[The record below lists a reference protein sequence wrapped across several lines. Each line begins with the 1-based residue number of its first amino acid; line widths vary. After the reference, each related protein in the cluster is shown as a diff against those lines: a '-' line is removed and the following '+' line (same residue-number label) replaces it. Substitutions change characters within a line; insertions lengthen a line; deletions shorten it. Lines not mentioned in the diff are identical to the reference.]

1 MGHRVHNAARVGRS
15 RGAALAL
22 IAVLLLGFVALGG
35 TAPARAADPPPGA
48 NPSASIDP
56 GKAAVGDKVSV
67 VGGDWTPGS
76 LVQASICGENGL
88 RGTVNCAAASAA
100 SGTVDAGGNVAITLT
115 AVVPPSPCPC
125 VVRIAV
131 VMNGPAKD
139 ASVPLEIDGAPFA
152 PLPQLVKTPG
162 RLVFIDSAMVG
173 EDTIFTWFGSPV
185 QRRFRIEVG
194 NMGQTAIINPTFRIG
209 FYEGVYAPTWEDFES
224 HITIAPGQ
232 RTTVSLPVELDARQ
246 HGTFSWR
253 VMYDG
258 QIVDEQALE
267 VGRPWG
273 VYIFGALLV
282 IVVPVAIWR
291 LFLRIVE
298 LIGEQRAR
306 RTSEREREV
315 GLPETSSLTGR
326 PMRNRTPVEDTADDG
341 ASAAKT
347 ANRRPPAAPDAPA
360 EPGEPVDLSKR
371 PIRSIV
377 ETVVIGGPLYADA
390 EPAEGGRPRPDES
403 GGRDR

>member
-1 MGHRVHNAARVGRS
+1 MILANRVRHVVRVVRP

-22 IAVLLLGFVALGG
+22 IAVLLMGCVALGG
-35 TAPARAADPPPGA
+35 TAPARAADPPPPGA
-48 NPSASIDP
+48 GPSASIDP
-56 GKAAVGDKVSV
+56 GKVAAGDKVSV

-100 SGTVDAGGNVAITLT
+100 SGTADPGGNISITLT
-115 AVVPPSPCPC
+115 AAVPPSPCPC

-131 VMNGPAKD
+131 IMNGPPKD
-139 ASVPLEIDGAPFA
+139 ASVPLEIDGAPYA
-152 PLPQLVKTPG
+152 PLPVTVKTPG

-173 EDTIFTWFGSPV
+173 EDSIFTWFGSPV

-209 FYEGVYAPTWEDFES
+209 FYEGVYAPTWENYES
-224 HITIAPGQ
+224 HVTIAPGQ
-232 RTTVSLPVELDARQ
+232 RTTISLPVELNPRQ

-253 VMYDG
+253 VTYDN

-282 IVVPVAIWR
+282 IVVPVAAWR
-291 LFLRIVE
+291 LFVRVVE
-298 LIGEQRAR
+298 LVGEQRAR
-306 RTSEREREV
+306 RTGEREREV
-315 GLPETSSLTGR
+315 GLPESSLRATR
-326 PMRNRTPVEDTADDG
+326 ADKNRTSDGDAADDG
-341 ASAAKT
+341 ASDSRT
-347 ANRRPPAAPDAPA
+347 ANRRPAGTDV
-360 EPGEPVDLSKR
+360 EPVDLSKR
-371 PIRSIV
+371 PMRSMV
-377 ETVVIGGPLYADA
+377 ETMAIGGPLYADS
-390 EPAEGGRPRPDES
+390 EPGGDDHPRAGES
-403 GGRDR
+403 GGGDR

>member
-1 MGHRVHNAARVGRS
+1 MIVLNRVRHAVRVGRA

-22 IAVLLLGFVALGG
+22 IAVLLSGLVALGG
-35 TAPARAADPPPGA
+35 TAPARAADPAPA
-48 NPSASIDP
+48 AAPSASIDP
-56 GKAAVGDKVSV
+56 GKVAAGDKVSV

-76 LVQASICGENGL
+76 LLQASICGENGL

-100 SGTVDAGGNVAITLT
+100 SGTVDAVGNVSITLT
-115 AVVPPSPCPC
+115 AAIPPSPCPC

-131 VMNGPAKD
+131 IMNGPPKD
-139 ASVPLEIDGAPFA
+139 ASVPLEIDGAPYA
-152 PLPQLVKTPG
+152 PLPVTVKTPG

-173 EDTIFTWFGSPV
+173 EDSIFTWFGSPV

-194 NMGQTAIINPTFRIG
+194 NMGQSAIINPTFRIG
-209 FYEGVYAPTWEDFES
+209 FYEGVYAPTWENYES
-224 HITIAPGQ
+224 HVTIPPGK
-232 RTTVSLPVELDARQ
+232 RTTISLPVELNPRQ

-253 VMYDG
+253 VTYDN

-282 IVVPVAIWR
+282 IVIPVAAWR

-315 GLPETSSLTGR
+315 GLAEAPSRLTR
-326 PMRNRTPVEDTADDG
+326 DDKNRKSAEDKADDG
-341 ASAAKT
+341 GSDPRT
-347 ANRRPPAAPDAPA
+347 ANRRPA
-360 EPGEPVDLSKR
+360 EAGAEPVDLSKR
-371 PIRSIV
+371 PVRSMV
-377 ETVVIGGPLYADA
+377 ETMVIGGPLYAGS
-390 EPAEGGRPRPDES
+390 EPGEDDHPRAAES
-403 GGRDR
+403 GGSER